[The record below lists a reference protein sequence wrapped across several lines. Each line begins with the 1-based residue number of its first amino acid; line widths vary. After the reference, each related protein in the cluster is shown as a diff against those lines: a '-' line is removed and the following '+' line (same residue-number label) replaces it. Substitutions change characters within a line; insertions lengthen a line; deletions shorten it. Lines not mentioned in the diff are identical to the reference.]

1 MAKEKQERYQ
11 LDPRTWLLLCL
22 LGIASIILIHSEI
35 GGLCIFLSLIHIS
48 YISILS
54 AQDPK
59 SREFFQK
66 LIGTRKVLKIS
77 NSENRKDV
85 SRSINESRE
94 SIFQPEDFGNLD
106 EKLIIYANGRYIKA
120 EKIKCYE

>member
-1 MAKEKQERYQ
+1 MFLAQQSIAQIEKRYGEAGC
-11 LDPRTWLLLCL
+11 RE
-22 LGIASIILIHSEI
+22 IIDT
-35 GGLCIFLSLIHIS
+35 CA